1 MPGFRT
7 KIVDIQII
15 IDNNIPVC
23 NKKNKSRCIVIN
35 YISVNLKN
43 RNIAKHILNFMTLLF
58 IVNSSVSVTNNF
70 NDHEYLSKFSEK
82 MNLRVSSE
90 NGKENKLVNSQAQD
104 SANMQKALLKKKL
117 ELNLKKGHEN
127 IKRSQQTDKN
137 LKKSDLKDKQNS
149 KVSINKPGNSKVNIS
164 SDVKLKS
171 IEANYDK
178 KSKKET
184 IITGY
189 ATAYTA
195 GPKARTAN
203 GRTPVAGFDCAMNKK
218 YLNRKIEATVNG
230 KKYNLTVT
238 DHGKAVNSNN
248 GTILDIY
255 MNSYNEC
262 ITFGRQPVSVRF
274 ID

>member
-1 MPGFRT
+1 
-7 KIVDIQII
+7 
-15 IDNNIPVC
+15 
-23 NKKNKSRCIVIN
+23 
-35 YISVNLKN
+35 
-43 RNIAKHILNFMTLLF
+43 MTLLF

-90 NGKENKLVNSQAQD
+90 KGKENKLVNSKAQD

-117 ELNLKKGHEN
+117 ELSLKKEHKN
-127 IKRSQQTDKN
+127 INKSQQINQN
-137 LKKSDLKDKQNS
+137 LKKSDLKKKQKP
-149 KVSINKPGNSKVNIS
+149 KVSMNKPDDSNSKVNIDKTNITS
-164 SDVKLKS
+164 NVKPKS
-171 IEANYDK
+171 VEVDNNK
-178 KSKKET
+178 QNEKET

-195 GPKARTAN
+195 NAGARTAN